1 MLNKNESDVLANISA
16 EEAWGHVEY
25 LSTLDK
31 TSGTDGERKAHEYV
45 RGKLKEYGVPYKEY
59 EFDSYLSHPI
69 KASLEVV
76 SPSKM
81 EVKAITAAFS
91 KSTDGERIEAEMVHV
106 PLPEGT
112 LFGGFSGLVDLYRKL
127 GVEGKVIL
135 VWGLASPTVMWAAQ
149 LAGAIGQ
156 VHISG
161 EDVIHEMIVTTIWG
175 TPTSESAERMPTIPA
190 ISIGKSDGERLLE
203 LIEEGEVR
211 VSFSTVVDTRWRRI
225 PITVAEIQGTED
237 PEKFMLIHGHM
248 DSWYVG
254 TTDNCTGNA
263 ACLELSRLFW
273 ENREKLRRGVR
284 IAWWSGHS
292 TGRYSGSTWYADNLF
307 EELNKG
313 CFVSMNIDSPGVQG
327 ATLFRGGGLMG
338 TAEFMGE
345 AVKDATGA
353 KEVPVSA
360 RSMRAGDQSFYGI
373 GIPNVG
379 VGSGIPMGS
388 PLRGVIIGGSGGG
401 WWWHSA
407 HDTVDKGDSEV
418 LHRDLKMQ
426 ALATY
431 RFCNVPLLPFDFV
444 PVAEVYEREVKDIQG
459 VVPAETFN
467 LAKVLDKIAELK
479 ASSERL
485 NAVIGESKSFSGD
498 VAKAVNGK
506 LIGVTRVL
514 TSTLYTYEGS
524 YEQDP
529 AWNMGIIPSLQG
541 VRELEGLDPES
552 TEARFLKT
560 KLVREVNK
568 VNDQLDKAIELIVG
582 IVKLSGK

>member
-1 MLNKNESDVLANISA
+1 MLNDIEKEILESIS
-16 EEAWGHVEY
+16 EDEAWGHVEY

-31 TSGTDGERKAHEYV
+31 TSGTEGEREAHEYV
-45 RGKLKEYGVPYKEY
+45 RGKLREYGVPFKEY
-59 EFDSYLSHPI
+59 EFDSYLSHPLE
-69 KASLEVV
+69 ATLEVV
-76 SPSKM
+76 SP
-81 EVKAITAAFS
+81 ENINVKAITAAFS
-91 KSTDGERIEAEMVHV
+91 KSTNGEKLKAEMVHV

-112 LFGGFSGLVDLYRKL
+112 LFGGFSGLVEEYKKI
-127 GVEGKVIL
+127 GVEGKVAL

-175 TPTSESAERMPTIPA
+175 TPTPESAERMPTIPA
-190 ISIGKSDGERLLE
+190 VSIGKTDGEKLLK
-203 LIEEGEVR
+203 LTEVGA
-211 VSFSTVVDTRWRRI
+211 VQVKFSTVLDTRWRRI
-225 PITVAEIQGTED
+225 PITVAEIEGTED
-237 PEKFMLIHGHM
+237 PKFMLIHGHM

-263 ACLELSRLFW
+263 ACLELSRVFW
-273 ENREKLRRGVR
+273 ENQKRLKRGVR

-307 EELNKG
+307 EELKG
-313 CFVSMNIDSPGVQG
+313 DCFVSMNIDSPGVQG
-327 ATLFRGGGLMG
+327 AVQFRGGGLMG

-353 KEVPVSA
+353 DKVPVSA

-373 GIPNVG
+373 GIPNVS

-388 PLRGVIIGGSGGG
+388 PLRGAIIGGSGGG

-431 RFCNVPLLPFDFV
+431 RFCNASILPFDFV
-444 PVAEVYEREVKDIQG
+444 PVAEAYNREVRNIQ
-459 VVPAETFN
+459 AEIPTEVFD
-467 LAKVLDKIAELK
+467 LSKVSSKVADLK
-479 ASSERL
+479 RAASRL
-485 NAVIGESKSFSGD
+485 NEALD
-498 VAKAVNGK
+498 GK
-506 LIGVTRVL
+506 KLGRELAEAINDKLVRATRVL
-514 TSTLYTYEGS
+514 TSTLYTYEGH

-541 VRELEGLDPES
+541 VRDLEGLDLGS
-552 TEARFLKT
+552 DQAGFLKT

-568 VNDQLDKAIELIVG
+568 VNDQLMKATEIVND
-582 IVKLSGK
+582 IVKLAVN